1 MKKLEVFVLFVIL
14 TAVTAL
20 GQDKD
25 RRVELKSGVITMTS
39 DLLGQTVITK
49 KYIDDYGRKFAEY
62 TMTPYYEDGERK
74 DSLIVGKIRGDIN
87 DIVVDYA
94 NKVLRVQTLDST
106 VINFVNLSEA
116 AIKKY
121 KIKRLGEEEVCGEP
135 CVKYSFSYKSQG
147 QNLKYQVWVWKGVTL
162 KQRIKTLFMDYESEA
177 TAIQV
182 DVPIDSTVFVVPDY
196 PLMPWPDEAKL

>member
-14 TAVTAL
+14 TAATAL
-20 GQDKD
+20 AQEKERLVDF
-25 RRVELKSGVITMTS
+25 KSGIITMTS

-49 KYIDDYGRKFAEY
+49 KYYDDYGRKFAQF
-62 TMTPYYEDGERK
+62 TMEPYYEDGERK
-74 DSLIVGKIRGDIN
+74 DTLLIGRIRGDVN
-87 DIVVDYA
+87 NIVVDYA
-94 NKVLRVQTLDST
+94 NKVLRVQSRDST
-106 VINFVNLSEA
+106 EINFVNLSEE

-121 KIKRLGEEEVCGEP
+121 KIKRLGEEEVCEKP

-162 KQRIKTLFMDYESEA
+162 KKRVKSLFLDYESEA

-182 DVPIDSTVFVVPDY
+182 DVPVDSTVFVVPDY
-196 PLMPWPDEAKL
+196 PLEPWPEEAKR